1 MKRKMK
7 FIGIAIIVAVAGA
20 AVYLSGYYANFTGKD
35 VAMISQAHA
44 LEKSSQQGGDAVQ
57 KGVYFPNTETL
68 SPDEMRVISLGTG
81 LPTPLTKA
89 QKSTSWMV
97 ELGNGDVFLFDVGTG
112 SVENLFA
119 IQPQFSKVDKAFVSH
134 LHTDHVGDLDALWVG
149 GWGSGRYTPLH
160 VYGPSGSKPELGTK
174 AFVEGLKKAYA
185 WDITGRSGAWPDAGG
200 QLIAHEF
207 DYMQENKVV
216 YEENGVRIT
225 SFPAIHVLDGSV
237 SYRLDWKGLS
247 FVFGGD
253 SVPNKWFIKYA
264 KGADFVIHECIY
276 TPEGMNKFFGWNNM
290 KTATYVA
297 AYIHTPPS
305 AFGKVMSE
313 VQPRM
318 AIAYH
323 ALLLPELLQES
334 TEKIRT
340 TYDGPL
346 TIAGD
351 LMVWNVTKDKITLR
365 EAVVSE
371 MPYPPPAGPAWG
383 KAKRSK
389 PKTKKISDAIQS
401 GWWEKYKPPPLPEK

>member
-1 MKRKMK
+1 MKLL
-7 FIGIAIIVAVAGA
+7 ISV
-20 AVYLSGYYANFTGKD
+20 LTG
-35 VAMISQAHA
+35 VLLISSSA
-44 LEKSSQQGGDAVQ
+44 LAVQ

-119 IQPQFSKVDKAFVSH
+119 IQPQFSKVDKVFVSH
-134 LHTDHVGDLDALWVG
+134 LHTDHIGDLDALWVG

-174 AFVEGLKKAYA
+174 AFVEGQKKSFA
-185 WDITGRSGAWPDAGG
+185 WDIAGRSGAWPDAGG

-253 SVPNKWFIKYA
+253 SVPNKWFMKYA

-313 VQPRM
+313 IQPRM

-334 TEKIRT
+334 TEKIRA

-371 MPYPPPAGPAWG
+371 MPYPPPAGPEWG
-383 KAKRSK
+383 KAPRLQ
-389 PKTKKISDAIQS
+389 PKGKKISDAIQS
-401 GWWEKYKPPPLPEK
+401 GWWEKYIPPPLPEK